1 VLGVRFWV
9 LGIQRANPPPLRHQ
23 VQDLAAKRLNCTV
36 KQAWGMTELSPGGSM
51 IPDDNLPDNLQGA

>member
-1 VLGVRFWV
+1 LGVGHSTRY
-9 LGIQRANPPPLRHQ
+9 IQHANPPPLRHQ